1 MTDWNVSTEAAHL
14 HGDADVWDMTLP
26 WGGRERN
33 LDAKLGTL
41 ERAAAHGI
49 TLASLTIA
57 GDWQG
62 LEEAVVAIAHERAYF
77 LANPDKFVLVNSFDD
92 VETAKHDGK
101 LAIVFH
107 FQGTGPIEGDLNL
120 VETYH
125 ALGIRHML
133 MAYNCKNLVG
143 DGCTERTDD
152 GLSRFG
158 VALVEEM
165 NRVGMIVDATHTG
178 HRTTMDMFEVSTE
191 PVIFS
196 HSNPSALWDIPR
208 NIKDDQIK
216 ACAKSG
222 GVICVNGVDIFL
234 GMDNDL
240 IGMMVKHMAYVAELV
255 GPECVGIGTDYVA
268 DVRGERGEFEQRTGT
283 LPDPSI
289 PNRPANQMA
298 RFNPMDVH
306 LTAYLKASGGKTVGP
321 DWDDCYYVGPRDFP
335 ELTEQLLKHG
345 FSETE
350 VRGILGENIMR
361 VARQVWK

>member
-1 MTDWNVSTEAAHL
+1 MTEWNVSKEAAQL
-14 HGDADVWDMTLP
+14 HKDAHVWDMTMP
-26 WGGRERN
+26 WGGQDSSEVQR
-33 LDAKLGTL
+33 AAL
-41 ERAAAHGI
+41 ERAAAHGC
-49 TLASLTIA
+49 TLVSLTIA
-57 GDWQG
+57 GDRNG
-62 LEEAVVAIAHERAYF
+62 LPDSIQAIAGKRAYF
-77 LANPDKFVLVNSFDD
+77 LANSDKYVLVDTFAD
-92 VETAKHDGK
+92 VERAKRDGK

-107 FQGTGPIEGDLNL
+107 FQGTNPVEGDLNM

-143 DGCTERTDD
+143 DGCTERTDN

-158 VALVEEM
+158 VALIEEM

-178 HRTTMDMFEVSTE
+178 YRTTMDTFEVSKD

-216 ACAKSG
+216 ASVKSG

-234 GMDNDL
+234 GMDDDL
-240 IGMMVKHMAYVAELV
+240 IGMMIKHMVYVAELV
-255 GPECVGIGTDYVA
+255 GPEYVGIGTDYVA
-268 DVRGERGEFEQRTGT
+268 DKRGERGEFEQRPAT
-283 LPDPSI
+283 LPDPSTST
-289 PNRPANQMA
+289 RPVNKAK

-306 LTAYLKASGGKTVGP
+306 LPAYLKASGGKSMGP
-321 DWDDCYYVGPRDFP
+321 NWEDCYYVGPRDFP
-335 ELTEQLLKHG
+335 ELTERLLKHG
-345 FSETE
+345 FSEAE

-361 VARQVWK
+361 VAKQVWK

>member
-1 MTDWNVSTEAAHL
+1 MTEWNVSTETAQLHKDAH
-14 HGDADVWDMTLP
+14 VWDMTLP
-26 WGGRERN
+26 WGSQHDLEH
-33 LDAKLGTL
+33 KLGTL
-41 ERAAAHGI
+41 ERAAAYGH
-49 TLASLTIA
+49 TLVSLTLA

-62 LEEAVVAIAHERAYF
+62 MTGAIQSIARERAYF
-77 LANPDKFVLVNSFDD
+77 LGNPDKFVLVDRFADI
-92 VETAKHDGK
+92 EAAKRDGK

-107 FQGTGPIEGDLNL
+107 FQGTGPVESDINL

-158 VALVEEM
+158 VALIEEM

-178 HRTTMDMFEVSTE
+178 HRTTMDMFEVSKD

-216 ACAKSG
+216 ACAKTG
-222 GVICVNGVDIFL
+222 GVVCINGVDIFL
-234 GMDNDL
+234 GMEDYL
-240 IGMMVKHMAYVAELV
+240 IAMMVKHMAYVAELV
-255 GPECVGIGTDYVA
+255 GPAYVGIGTDYVA
-268 DVRGERGEFEQRTGT
+268 DIRGEHGEFEQRTGT
-283 LPDPSI
+283 LPDPST
-289 PNRPANQMA
+289 PARFVTQA
-298 RFNPMDVH
+298 ERFNPMEVH

-321 DWDDCYYVGPRDFP
+321 HWDDCYYVGPQDFP
-335 ELTEQLLKHG
+335 ELTEQLIKHG
-345 FSETE
+345 FSEAE

-361 VARQVWK
+361 VAKQVWR

>member
-1 MTDWNVSTEAAHL
+1 MTEWNVSKEAAQL
-14 HGDADVWDMTLP
+14 HKDANVWDMTMP
-26 WGGRERN
+26 WGGQDSSEVQR
-33 LDAKLGTL
+33 DAL
-41 ERAAAHGI
+41 ERAAAHGC
-49 TLASLTIA
+49 TLVSLTIA
-57 GDWQG
+57 GDRNG
-62 LEEAVVAIAHERAYF
+62 LADTIQAIAGKRAYF
-77 LANPDKFVLVNSFDD
+77 LANSDKYVLVDTFAD
-92 VETAKHDGK
+92 VERAKGDGK

-107 FQGTGPIEGDLNL
+107 FQGTNPVEGDLNM

-158 VALVEEM
+158 VALIEEM

-178 HRTTMDMFEVSTE
+178 YRTTMDMFAVSKD

-216 ACAKSG
+216 ASVKSG

-234 GMDNDL
+234 GMDDDL
-240 IGMMVKHMAYVAELV
+240 LGMMVKHMAYVADLV
-255 GPECVGIGTDYVA
+255 GPEHVGIGTDYVA
-268 DVRGERGEFEQRTGT
+268 DERGERGEFEQRPAI
-283 LPDPSI
+283 LPDPSSST
-289 PNRPANQMA
+289 RPVNKAA
-298 RFNPMDVH
+298 GFNPMEVH
-306 LTAYLKASGGKTVGP
+306 LPAYLKASGGKTMGP
-321 DWDDCYYVGPRDFP
+321 NWADCYYVGPRDYP
-335 ELTEQLLKHG
+335 ELTERLLKHG
-345 FSETE
+345 FSEAE

-361 VARQVWK
+361 VAEQVWR

>member
-1 MTDWNVSTEAAHL
+1 MAEWKVSKEAARL
-14 HGDADVWDMTLP
+14 HEDAQVWDMTLP
-26 WGGRERN
+26 WGSHYDLEN
-33 LDAKLGTL
+33 KLSTL
-41 ERAAAHGI
+41 ERAAAHGY
-49 TLASLTIA
+49 TLASLTV
-57 GDWQG
+57 GDDWQG
-62 LEEAVVAIAHERAYF
+62 LADTIQAIARERAYF
-77 LANPDKFVLVNSFDD
+77 LANSDRFVLVNRFVD
-92 VETAKHDGK
+92 VERAKREGK

-107 FQGTGPIEGDLNL
+107 FQGTNPVAGDLNMI
-120 VETYH
+120 ETYH
-125 ALGIRHML
+125 ELGIRHML

-158 VALVEEM
+158 VAVIEEM

-178 HRTTMDMFEVSTE
+178 HRTTMDMFEVSRE

-222 GVICVNGVDIFL
+222 GVVCVNGVDIFL

-240 IGMMVKHMAYVAELV
+240 IGMMVKHMSYVAELV
-255 GPECVGIGTDYVA
+255 GPEYVGIGTDYVA
-268 DVRGERGEFEQRTGT
+268 DKRGERGEFKQRTGT
-283 LPDPSI
+283 LPDPSTST
-289 PNRPANQMA
+289 RPVSQMG

-306 LTAYLKASGGKTVGP
+306 LPAYLKASGGKTMGP
-321 DWDDCYYVGPRDFP
+321 HWNDCYYVGPRDLP
-335 ELTEQLLKHG
+335 ELTERMLKHG
-345 FSETE
+345 FSEAE

-361 VARQVWK
+361 VAKQVWN